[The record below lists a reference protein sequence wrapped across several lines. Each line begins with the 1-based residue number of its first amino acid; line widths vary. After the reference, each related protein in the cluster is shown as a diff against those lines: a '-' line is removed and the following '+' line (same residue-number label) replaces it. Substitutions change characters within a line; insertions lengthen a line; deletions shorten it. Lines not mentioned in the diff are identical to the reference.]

1 MGFKSRNIFGAQLNR
16 NFKAGSKIADN
27 VTKSLLL
34 GGLVGADY
42 IYRKSQ
48 QPRSKHRPLTT
59 HELREIEE
67 LELQLAT
74 PFNFTKIVIFHS
86 LLYVLAIVSPIV
98 GAYLYCYED
107 WYMFLSVL
115 IFGIFEL
122 CLTLPTMLIDVNM
135 DSEWIFSKDNERQ
148 KSQVKIILRLSII
161 TNAILILLNS
171 YPFILQIS
179 LFTPYPYEGGVL
191 VTIMTL
197 FLYFI
202 NVGCIIENAKIFRH
216 IDKYFE
222 QNISKF
228 SEIRSHKDI
237 HNSNDQLNVQANNIS
252 ESVNNSI
259 EQIQTYIDRCNSEQ
273 ISLEIIK
280 ANIRILN
287 AMTDSYKRGYSELT
301 NSILERRLEEKI
313 NSAKRDFV
321 KRECRLAL
329 DILNMLKT
337 QSVDDV
343 IATLK
348 QKYPY

>member
-27 VTKSLLL
+27 VTKVLLL

-42 IYRKSQ
+42 IYRKAQ
-48 QPRSKHRPLTT
+48 QPRTQYIPLTK
-59 HELREIEE
+59 EE
-67 LELQLAT
+67 LQELEKWELQHAK
-74 PFNFTKIVIFHS
+74 PFKFTKTIILHSIFS
-86 LLYVLAIVSPIV
+86 IFVFVAPLLGILLYSYDWWMFFCVLTSGFLEFLLDWPAILLPDNIRSDWKFDKNNEQKQKKQIKTLLWLAI
-98 GAYLYCYED
+98 
-107 WYMFLSVL
+107 F
-115 IFGIFEL
+115 
-122 CLTLPTMLIDVNM
+122 TN
-135 DSEWIFSKDNERQ
+135 
-148 KSQVKIILRLSII
+148 IILII
-161 TNAILILLNS
+161 LNS
-171 YPFILQIS
+171 YPF
-179 LFTPYPYEGGVL
+179 LFQSSKIVPYPYEGGVL
-191 VTIMTL
+191 VSLMTI
-197 FLYFI
+197 FLYVMNCSLI
-202 NVGCIIENAKIFRH
+202 YENAKILSDL
-216 IDKYFE
+216 DKYFE
-222 QNISKF
+222 HNLSKF
-228 SEIRSHKDI
+228 SKIRSHKDI
-237 HNSNDQLNVQANNIS
+237 HNSNTQLNVQANNIS

-301 NSILERRLEEKI
+301 NRILEQRLEEKI

-343 IATLK
+343 ISSLK
-348 QKYPY
+348 QRYQL